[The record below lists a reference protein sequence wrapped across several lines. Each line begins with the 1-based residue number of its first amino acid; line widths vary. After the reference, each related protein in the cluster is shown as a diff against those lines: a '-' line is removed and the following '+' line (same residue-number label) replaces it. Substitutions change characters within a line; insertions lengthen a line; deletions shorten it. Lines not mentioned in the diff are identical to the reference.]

1 MQNIEYKT
9 ELRNPE
15 IAPSICEALGARFI
29 IELEQTDTYFRVPH
43 GRLKKREAPGE
54 PTEFIQYERKDSTLP
69 KLSHFTIYSEE
80 MAIERFGTQ
89 PLPIWVIVKKKR
101 KVYMLANVRIHI
113 DQVEGLGSFLELE
126 ALVSREFNVVKCH
139 EALNK
144 LIKEFRPTLGEPI
157 ATGYADLIAA
167 ETQV

>member
-1 MQNIEYKT
+1 MQNVEYKV

-15 IAPSICEALGARFI
+15 IAPSICKAIGARFI
-29 IELEQTDTYFRVPH
+29 NELEQTDTYFRVPH
-43 GRLKKREAPGE
+43 GRLKKRETRGE
-54 PTEFIQYERKDSTLP
+54 PTEFIQYERKDRTRP
-69 KLSHFTIYSEE
+69 KLSHFTIFPEDV
-80 MAIERFGTQ
+80 AIERFGTQ
-89 PLPIWVIVKKKR
+89 PMPIWVIVKKIR

-113 DQVEGLGSFLELE
+113 DNVEGLGSFVEFE

-139 EALNK
+139 EAINK
-144 LIKEFRPTLGEPI
+144 LIEEFRPTLGEPI